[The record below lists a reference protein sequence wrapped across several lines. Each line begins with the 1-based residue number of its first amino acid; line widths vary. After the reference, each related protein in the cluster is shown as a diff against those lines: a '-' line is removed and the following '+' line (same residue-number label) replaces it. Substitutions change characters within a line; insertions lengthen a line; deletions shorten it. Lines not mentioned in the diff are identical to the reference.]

1 MNYSY
6 VPSTDPRIYE
16 LLKLEERR
24 QHLGLELIASE
35 NYVSAAV
42 METMSSVLNN
52 KYSEGYPGARYYGG
66 QEVAD
71 QIESLAIER
80 AKTLFNAAHA
90 NVQPHAG
97 APANIATYFA
107 LAEPGDT
114 IMGMDL
120 SHGGHLTHG
129 APVTQI
135 AKVFRFIR
143 YKMKNVE
150 TGEIDY
156 DEMRETALRERPKII
171 IAGFSAYPR
180 ELNYAKIREI
190 ASEVGAYAIADVAHI
205 AGLIV
210 GGVLANPFDSGF
222 DVVLTT
228 THKTLR
234 GPRGGL
240 ILSRTAEIGKKIDK
254 SVFPGMQGG
263 PIMQMIAAKA
273 VAFHEASL
281 PSFRDYAIQ
290 TVRNAQVLAGTLMDQ
305 GAKLITN
312 GTDNHLML
320 VDCVTSWGRPG
331 GYVQEILDSVG
342 ITLNKN
348 MIADDPR
355 KAMDPS
361 GIRLG
366 TPALTTRGMRE
377 PEMRW
382 LATIIGRAVTTD
394 DHAIHKLIKQEVEEL
409 ASTFPVPGIDL
420 SPLSRK

>member
-1 MNYSY
+1 MRYSH
-6 VPSTDPRIYE
+6 VPHTDPALHE
-16 LLKLEERR
+16 LLLLEEQR

-35 NYVSAAV
+35 NYVSAAC
-42 METMSSVLNN
+42 METMNSVLNN

-66 QEVAD
+66 QEVTD
-71 QIESLAIER
+71 RIETLAIER
-80 AKTLFNAAHA
+80 AKALFGAGHA

-97 APANIATYFA
+97 APANVATYFA

-129 APVTQI
+129 HPVTQI
-135 AKVFRFIR
+135 AKVFRFVR
-143 YKMKNVE
+143 YKMKDIE
-150 TGEIDY
+150 TGAIDY

-180 ELNYAKIREI
+180 ELDYAKFRAI
-190 ASEVGAYAIADVAHI
+190 ATEVGAYAVADVAHI

-210 GGVLANPFDSGF
+210 GGALANPFDAGF

-240 ILSRTAEIGKKIDK
+240 ILSRTPEIGRKIDK

-273 VAFHEASL
+273 VAFHEAAQ
-281 PSFRDYAIQ
+281 PAFRDYAAQVI
-290 TVRNAQVLAGTLMDQ
+290 RNAKTLAGALQ
-305 GAKLITN
+305 ERGVRLITN
-312 GTDNHLML
+312 GTDNHLLL
-320 VDCVTSWGRPG
+320 VDCVSSWNRAG
-331 GYVQEILDSVG
+331 GEIQELLDSVG

-348 MIADDPR
+348 MIPDDPR

-366 TPALTTRGMRE
+366 TPALTTRGMGE
-377 PEMRW
+377 EEMRW
-382 LATIIGRAVTTD
+382 LGDVIVRAITGD
-394 DHAIHKLIKQEVEEL
+394 ESARRRIKDEIQER
-409 ASTFPVPGIDL
+409 ASQFPVPGIDL
-420 SPLSRK
+420 PPLRRA